1 MYGIAFCQCTELL
14 FVDISKIKISIL
26 NSTFYGC
33 GKLKYVFL
41 PKDNFEIKTYSFYG
55 CYNLKLVTN
64 IENCLQYHTL
74 NNFNNSTNLLYFS
87 TKDIKM
93 SKNNLK
99 CKYFDVSNNFHENF
113 YPTIPPLSTN
123 KPYIIITK
131 PENFIKYIADGY
143 KGNFLMSQENKKT
156 LLEKENKIIEE
167 QKKQK
172 EDEKKKEED
181 KKDEKKDE
189 IKKEKKTPW
198 EKGIVNKHI
207 VAFKD
212 FVFDDFNI
220 VKNENEEEVKT
231 VDQIFYKFVQD
242 EIKDMDDFLRKNMED
257 WNNLKKEEKTY
268 EKFKNVFVSDYER
281 KNLFVPDWKVPENN
295 EININ

>member
-1 MYGIAFCQCTELL
+1 
-14 FVDISKIKISIL
+14 
-26 NSTFYGC
+26 
-33 GKLKYVFL
+33 
-41 PKDNFEIKTYSFYG
+41 
-55 CYNLKLVTN
+55 
-64 IENCLQYHTL
+64 
-74 NNFNNSTNLLYFS
+74 
-87 TKDIKM
+87 
-93 SKNNLK
+93 
-99 CKYFDVSNNFHENF
+99 
-113 YPTIPPLSTN
+113 
-123 KPYIIITK
+123 
-131 PENFIKYIADGY
+131 
-143 KGNFLMSQENKKT
+143 MSQADKNSLQNE
-156 LLEKENKIIEE
+156 ENKIIEE

-231 VDQIFYKFVQD
+231 VDQIFYRFVQD
-242 EIKDMDDFLRKNMED
+242 EIKDVANHLIRKMKE
-257 WNNLKKEEKTY
+257 WNDSKKKDKTY
-268 EKFKNVFVSDYER
+268 DNFKKVFGSDYKR
-281 KNLFVPDWKVPENN
+281 KNLFVPNLEDLPKD